1 MIDVNWLI
9 TGVSRGIGRA
19 LALKVLRDGDT
30 VYGVSRKEYD
40 CVREISR
47 DFGDRFRLITADL
60 RYEDDIEK
68 IAKSVD
74 EKIDFLM
81 NNAGVLFKEDYPN
94 FSQGTFLETL
104 KVNTFAPLKLT
115 SLLDS
120 EGKLVSNS
128 RVVNTSSILGS
139 ISQASSTPS
148 YSYSISKAALN
159 MVTRLLSSRLRMKE
173 IVVISVHPGWV
184 RTDMGGRGAP
194 VLPEESAEGIVSLAR
209 KITMKDTGKFFDY
222 TGRLIEW

>member
-1 MIDVNWLI
+1 MNWLI

-19 LALKVLRDGDT
+19 LTLKVLNDGDK
-30 VYGVSRKEYD
+30 VYGVSRRDYD
-40 CVREISR
+40 SVMEIFR
-47 DFGDRFRLITADL
+47 KFGDRFKLITADL
-60 RYEDDIEK
+60 RYESDIEK
-68 IAKSVD
+68 IVEIVD
-74 EKIDFLM
+74 EKVDFLM

-94 FSQGTFLETL
+94 FSQDTFLETI

-115 SLLDS
+115 SLLDK
-120 EGKLVSNS
+120 EGKLNSNS
-128 RVVNTSSILGS
+128 KVVNTSSVLGS

-159 MVTRLLSSRLRMKE
+159 MVTRLLSSRLRMKG
-173 IVVISVHPGWV
+173 IVVVSVHPGWV
-184 RTDMGGRGAP
+184 RTDMGGKGAP

-209 KITMKDTGKFFDY
+209 KVTIKDTGKFFDY